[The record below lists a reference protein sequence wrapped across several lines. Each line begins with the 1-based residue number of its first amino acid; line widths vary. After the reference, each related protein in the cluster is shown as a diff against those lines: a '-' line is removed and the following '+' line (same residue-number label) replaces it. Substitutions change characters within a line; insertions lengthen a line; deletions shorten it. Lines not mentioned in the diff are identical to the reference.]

1 MPKPQDSENDAYET
15 EKWKEACELLGKEI
29 GERLSIFVKP
39 LRENYKAGAAP
50 PGITLKMEPAQA
62 GEMPL
67 VTIKL
72 SIPKVGLK
80 DESEFDLNQLR
91 LFSGASAG
99 DEETE

>member
-1 MPKPQDSENDAYET
+1 MPKPQDDAYET

-39 LRENYKAGAAP
+39 LRENYKAEAAP
-50 PGITLKMEPAQA
+50 PTITLKMEPAQA

-72 SIPKVGLK
+72 SIPKAGLK

-91 LFSGASAG
+91 LF
-99 DEETE
+99 DKKEEEVE